1 MSGSGGEGSIDFI
14 FFWDKVESFN
24 GKRRIKKQVIKF
36 VIPAVNILEVDE
48 YKEPTDVNIKS
59 LPRNPKAGTD

>member
-14 FFWDKVESFN
+14 FFWTKMEVIS
-24 GKRRIKKQVIKF
+24 GTRKTKKQVIKF
-36 VIPAVNILEVDE
+36 VTPAVNILEVDE

-59 LPRNPKAGTD
+59 LPRNAQEGAG